1 MTLETLPARLPG
13 RIAQPDLPIQAW
25 RVSLIR
31 TFSRPSL
38 LPQSVSWVRPS
49 MHRNA
54 AAPPWNFPKR
64 WRQAEFKAE
73 SSSLRSWAGRQAAGW
88 LSSIA
93 QRALRNRWRMA
104 TATARG
110 SAGEL
115 ECQARLA
122 STHYVSTHN
131 NRDFH
136 EKILKN
142 PMIFYFSHFFSM
154 LKKFVKFQR
163 LLVTWVVTHAELTEK
178 N

>member
-1 MTLETLPARLPG
+1 MTLETLPARLPLKFNPAG
-13 RIAQPDLPIQAW
+13 AARSEACSEPYPDFLEAF
-25 RVSLIR
+25 VS
-31 TFSRPSL
+31 
-38 LPQSVSWVRPS
+38 SVSWVRPS

-142 PMIFYFSHFFSM
+142 PMIFYFSQFFSM